1 MSTPRVHPTPRR
13 HRRRNALYLSG
24 ALLALSGTASVSP
37 ALASEEP
44 LPGDPSDQIEYP
56 FATCFG
62 QTVDMWV
69 PPGGGTFYGDN
80 NDNVIMGTGGD
91 DTIYGEGGIDRICQ
105 PESDRTSGLLG
116 LDPTA
121 DDGID
126 TIHGGGGGDFI
137 DGGTDG
143 DQIYGDVG
151 ADVLRGGTENDVLDG
166 GPDNDT
172 LRGEDGDD
180 GLACGSTGVDN
191 DVAYGGPGAD
201 FLDPSAPQADC
212 EVFVP

>member
-1 MSTPRVHPTPRR
+1 MLTV
-13 HRRRNALYLSG
+13 SG
-24 ALLALSGTASVSP
+24 AAFVSP

-44 LPGDPSDQIEYP
+44 LPADPSDQIESA

-91 DTIYGEGGIDRICQ
+91 DTIYGEGGIDGICQ

-126 TIHGGGGGDFI
+126 
-137 DGGTDG
+137 
-143 DQIYGDVG
+143 
-151 ADVLRGGTENDVLDG
+151 
-166 GPDNDT
+166 P
-172 LRGEDGDD
+172 
-180 GLACGSTGVDN
+180 GVDN
-191 DVAYGGPGAD
+191 DVAYGGPGVD